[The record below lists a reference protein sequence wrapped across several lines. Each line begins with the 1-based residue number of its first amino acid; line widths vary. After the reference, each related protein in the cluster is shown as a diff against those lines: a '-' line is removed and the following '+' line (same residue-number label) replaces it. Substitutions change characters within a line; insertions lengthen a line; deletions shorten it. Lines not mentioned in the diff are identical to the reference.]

1 MQDLFAGTQSYLG
14 LKSRLLRG
22 LRGARGETLLGFFV
36 NRLIPGED
44 IA

>member
-14 LKSRLLRG
+14 LKSRLVRG
-22 LRGARGETLLGFFV
+22 LHGTLGEALLGFFL